1 MTNADGKPK
10 RGRPKQADASRKKI
24 ELAERRQQVAD
35 YVDQGLTLTTAAKR
49 LGISETLARRDFAEW
64 LKEGGPTPERDEM
77 RAAFRRRYAVIAEK
91 AALDVHVLRQ
101 AGDYDGAAKA
111 TGVILKAINHA
122 AALLQNARTAEA
134 GAVVSSAPASAAGVT
149 AEVSFTSTSGLPCA
163 THTRGRR
170 AG

>member
-77 RAAFRRRYAVIAEK
+77 RATFRRRYAVIAEK

-111 TGVILKAINHA
+111 TGVILKAMDA
-122 AALLQNARTAEA
+122 ARKLDGLD
-134 GAVVSSAPASAAGVT
+134 VPAKVD
-149 AEVSFTSTSGLPCA
+149 VTSGGEVLGSQ
-163 THTRGRR
+163 TVLDRL
-170 AG
+170 AGILDKE